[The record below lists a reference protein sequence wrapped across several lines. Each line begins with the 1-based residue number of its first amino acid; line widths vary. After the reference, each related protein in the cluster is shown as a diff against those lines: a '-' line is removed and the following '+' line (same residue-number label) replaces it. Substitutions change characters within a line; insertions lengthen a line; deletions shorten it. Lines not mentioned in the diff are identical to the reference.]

1 MNNKEILTSYVYK
14 LVASLYQ
21 AGVKD
26 VVVSPGSRSTPL
38 AYAFAHTKEFK
49 MYRQV
54 DERSAAFLA
63 LGIAKVSANPVILIC
78 TSGTAAANYF
88 PAIVEAKL
96 ARTPL
101 IVLTADRP
109 HELREVG
116 APQAITQPNLYG
128 NQVKWSVDF
137 PIPDESPNTL
147 PFIERHIAR
156 AVAIATT
163 APVGPVHVNV
173 PFREPLLIDFP
184 KQLPTVSFIESMPQ
198 EIRPNEHA
206 MNMLETIIGHAE
218 KGILIMGEMAQ
229 NTDLNIIWDFIRHLK
244 WPVLVESLSHLRG
257 NVPNDCAD
265 FVIDQYDALLKN
277 STFKQVAAAD
287 TVIRFGAQPVSK
299 PLMQFLS
306 NVQPKTYLVIDEDPM
321 FRDSLA
327 ITTHHIQAQI
337 GSWLNDVTITNLSTD
352 SDYVQNWLE
361 ANEIASHHV
370 KEYIQSES
378 DEGALA
384 ATLFEHLPD
393 HCNLFASSSMPI
405 RDVDTFF
412 YKTNKDVRIYANRGA
427 NGIDGVVSTAIGTQ
441 LATNRHSYL
450 LIGDL
455 AFLHDSNGLIASRY
469 QNCDIT
475 IVVMNNNGGGI
486 FSYLS
491 QATVEDYYE
500 ELFGTPSDLQF
511 SDLAR
516 MYDAQYDVIHSKEE
530 FVQVLESPK
539 VKPVRIIEVVTNRSV
554 NVQSHRNLWD
564 SISKELDEK
573 WQA

>member
-321 FRDSLA
+321 FSWASCAPFLA
-327 ITTHHIQAQI
+327 
-337 GSWLNDVTITNLSTD
+337 GP
-352 SDYVQNWLE
+352 
-361 ANEIASHHV
+361 
-370 KEYIQSES
+370 KK
-378 DEGALA
+378 G
-384 ATLFEHLPD
+384 P
-393 HCNLFASSSMPI
+393 
-405 RDVDTFF
+405 
-412 YKTNKDVRIYANRGA
+412 
-427 NGIDGVVSTAIGTQ
+427 
-441 LATNRHSYL
+441 
-450 LIGDL
+450 
-455 AFLHDSNGLIASRY
+455 SR
-469 QNCDIT
+469 
-475 IVVMNNNGGGI
+475 
-486 FSYLS
+486 
-491 QATVEDYYE
+491 
-500 ELFGTPSDLQF
+500 
-511 SDLAR
+511 
-516 MYDAQYDVIHSKEE
+516 
-530 FVQVLESPK
+530 
-539 VKPVRIIEVVTNRSV
+539 
-554 NVQSHRNLWD
+554 
-564 SISKELDEK
+564 
-573 WQA
+573 

>member
-206 MNMLETIIGHAE
+206 MNMLKTIIQ
-218 KGILIMGEMAQ
+218 KM
-229 NTDLNIIWDFIRHLK
+229 K
-244 WPVLVESLSHLRG
+244 
-257 NVPNDCAD
+257 
-265 FVIDQYDALLKN
+265 K
-277 STFKQVAAAD
+277 
-287 TVIRFGAQPVSK
+287 
-299 PLMQFLS
+299 
-306 NVQPKTYLVIDEDPM
+306 
-321 FRDSLA
+321 
-327 ITTHHIQAQI
+327 
-337 GSWLNDVTITNLSTD
+337 
-352 SDYVQNWLE
+352 
-361 ANEIASHHV
+361 
-370 KEYIQSES
+370 
-378 DEGALA
+378 
-384 ATLFEHLPD
+384 
-393 HCNLFASSSMPI
+393 
-405 RDVDTFF
+405 
-412 YKTNKDVRIYANRGA
+412 
-427 NGIDGVVSTAIGTQ
+427 
-441 LATNRHSYL
+441 
-450 LIGDL
+450 
-455 AFLHDSNGLIASRY
+455 
-469 QNCDIT
+469 
-475 IVVMNNNGGGI
+475 
-486 FSYLS
+486 
-491 QATVEDYYE
+491 
-500 ELFGTPSDLQF
+500 
-511 SDLAR
+511 
-516 MYDAQYDVIHSKEE
+516 
-530 FVQVLESPK
+530 
-539 VKPVRIIEVVTNRSV
+539 
-554 NVQSHRNLWD
+554 
-564 SISKELDEK
+564 
-573 WQA
+573 

>member
-38 AYAFAHTKEFK
+38 AYAFAHTKEFQ

-63 LGIAKVSANPVILIC
+63 LGLAKASARPVVLVC

-96 ARTPL
+96 SRIPL

-116 APQAITQPNLYG
+116 APQAIAQPNLYG

-137 PIPDESPNTL
+137 PLPDEFPNTL
-147 PFIERHIAR
+147 PFVERHIAR
-156 AVAIATT
+156 AVAIALT
-163 APVGPVHVNV
+163 APAGPVHVNV
-173 PFREPLLIDFP
+173 PFREPLLIDFQE
-184 KQLPTVSFIESMPQ
+184 KLPVGSFIESISQ
-198 EIRPNEHA
+198 EIRPSEHA
-206 MNMLETIIGHAE
+206 MNVLETAIERAR
-218 KGILIMGEMAQ
+218 KGIVIVGELAQ
-229 NTDLNIIWDFIRHLK
+229 DTDLEVVWNFIRHLQ
-244 WPVLVESLSHLRG
+244 WPILAESLSHLRA
-257 NVPNDCAD
+257 NVPNDCAKYI
-265 FVIDQYDALLKN
+265 IDQYDALLKN
-277 STFKQVAAAD
+277 ETFKNIAECD
-287 TVIRFGAQPVSK
+287 TAVRFGSQPVSK
-299 PLMQFLS
+299 PLMQFLTT
-306 NVQPKTYLVIDEDPM
+306 VQPSTYLVIDEDPM

-327 ITTHHIQAQI
+327 ITTHHVQATI
-337 GSWLNDVTITNLSTD
+337 SRWLDDLTITPANTD
-352 SDYVQNWLE
+352 PTYVEQWIS
-361 ANEIASHHV
+361 ANQIATHQV
-370 KEYIQSES
+370 ETYIQEMT
-378 DEGALA
+378 DEGALV
-384 ATLFEHLPD
+384 ATLFEHLPED
-393 HCNLFASSSMPI
+393 SDLFASSSMPI

-412 YKTNKDVRIYANRGA
+412 NKTSKDVRIYANRGA

-441 LATNRHSYL
+441 LATKRDSYL

-469 QNCDIT
+469 QRCDLT
-475 IVVMNNNGGGI
+475 IVVMNNDGGGI

-491 QATVEDYYE
+491 QATVEEHYE
-500 ELFGTPSDLQF
+500 ELFGTPSGLQF
-511 SDLAR
+511 ADLAR
-516 MYDAQYDVIHSKEE
+516 MYDAQYHVVRTIDEFAHVLDTPKE
-530 FVQVLESPK
+530 
-539 VKPVRIIEVVTNRSV
+539 KPLRIIEVITNRMN
-554 NVQSHRNLWD
+554 NVQSHRKLWD
-564 SISKELDEK
+564 SIGKELDEK

>member
-1 MNNKEILTSYVYK
+1 MNNKEILTSYVYR

-38 AYAFAHTKEFK
+38 AYAFAHTKEFT

-63 LGIAKVSANPVILIC
+63 LGIAKASGQPVVLVC

-96 ARTPL
+96 ARIPL

-116 APQAITQPNLYG
+116 APQAIAQPNLYG
-128 NQVKWSVDF
+128 HQVKWAVDF
-137 PIPDESPNTL
+137 PIPDDFPNTL
-147 PFIERHIAR
+147 PFIERHMAR
-156 AVAIATT
+156 AIAIAKT
-163 APVGPVHVNV
+163 APAGPVHVNV
-173 PFREPLLIDFP
+173 PFREPLMIDLQE
-184 KQLPTVSFIESMPQ
+184 KLPAVSFKESMAQ
-198 EIRPNEHA
+198 ESRPHEHA
-206 MNMLETIIGHAE
+206 MNMLESVIEHAK
-218 KGILIMGEMAQ
+218 KGILIIGELPQ
-229 NTDLNIIWDFIRHLK
+229 DTDLKVVWNFIRHLR
-244 WPVLVESLSHLRG
+244 WPVFVESLSHLRG
-257 NVPNDCAD
+257 NVPDDCND

-277 STFKQVAAAD
+277 ETFKRVVAPD

-299 PLMQFLS
+299 SFLQFLTK
-306 NVQPKTYLVIDEDPM
+306 VQPSIYLVVDEDPM

-327 ITTHHIQAQI
+327 ITTHHIQAVIGNWLDDVQI
-337 GSWLNDVTITNLSTD
+337 ATVNMDEAYAQIWIEANCMATQHVKT
-352 SDYVQNWLE
+352 YVQ
-361 ANEIASHHV
+361 
-370 KEYIQSES
+370 QES
-378 DEGALA
+378 DEGALTA
-384 ATLFEHLPD
+384 ILFEHLPE
-393 HCNLFASSSMPI
+393 HSNLFASNSMPI

-412 YKTNKDVRIYANRGA
+412 QKTEKDVRIYANRGA

-441 LATNRHSYL
+441 LATKRDSYL

-455 AFLHDSNGLIASRY
+455 ALLHDSNGLIATRY
-469 QNCDIT
+469 QHCEIT

-491 QATVEDYYE
+491 QATVEDHYE
-500 ELFGTPSDLQF
+500 ELFGTPSGLQF
-511 SDLAR
+511 EDLAK
-516 MYDAQYDVIHSKEE
+516 MYDAQYEVVHSKQD
-530 FVQVLESPK
+530 FIKVLDAPK
-539 VKPVRIIEVVTNRSV
+539 KKPLCIIEVITNRAN
-554 NVQSHRNLWD
+554 NVQSHRRLWN

-573 WQA
+573 W

>member
-63 LGIAKVSANPVILIC
+63 LGLAKASARPVVLVC

-96 ARTPL
+96 ARVPL

-137 PIPDESPNTL
+137 PIPDMNPNTL

-156 AVAIATT
+156 AVSIATT
-163 APVGPVHVNV
+163 LPAGPVHVNI

-184 KQLPTVSFIESMPQ
+184 GKLPEVSFVESMSQ
-198 EIRPNEHA
+198 EVSPNEHA
-206 MNMLETIIGHAE
+206 LNILETVIGDAE
-218 KGILIMGEMAQ
+218 KGILIIGEIAQ
-229 NTDLNIIWDFIRHLK
+229 NTDLKIIWNFIRHLR

-257 NVPNDCAD
+257 NVPIDCAD
-265 FVIDQYDALLKN
+265 YVIDQYDALLKN
-277 STFKQVAAAD
+277 ETFKQVSMLD

-299 PLMQFLS
+299 PLMQFLTK
-306 NVQPKTYLVIDEDPM
+306 VKPATYLVVDEDPM

-327 ITTHHIQAQI
+327 ITTHHIQAPI
-337 GSWLNDVTITNLSTD
+337 GSWLDDVKITTLSVNRE
-352 SDYVQNWLE
+352 YVQTWIE
-361 ANEIASHHV
+361 ANKIATRLV
-370 KEYIQSES
+370 KAYVQKES

-384 ATLFEHLPD
+384 ATLFEHLPE

-405 RDVDTFF
+405 RDVDTF
-412 YKTNKDVRIYANRGA
+412 YRKNEKDVRIYANRGA

-441 LATNRHSYL
+441 LATNRNSYL

-455 AFLHDSNGLIASRY
+455 AFLHDSNGLMASRY
-469 QNCDIT
+469 QHCDMT
-475 IVVMNNNGGGI
+475 IVIMNNNGGGI

-491 QATVEDYYE
+491 QATVEEHYE
-500 ELFGTPSDLQF
+500 ELFGTPSFLQF
-511 SDLAR
+511 SDLAN
-516 MYDAQYDVIHSKEE
+516 MYDAQYHVVQSKEE
-530 FVQVLESPK
+530 FAHVLDAPK
-539 VKPVRIIEVVTNRSV
+539 VKPVRIIEVLTNREN
-554 NVQSHRNLWD
+554 NVRAHRKLWE